1 MIGWRRPGTATINP
15 WLLSIAVPL
24 AVVFGE
30 TAHAGLTVDVT
41 KVTCRRASFIGYTT
55 STNTV
60 AIWLVGYY
68 SGQHKRTVID
78 IETLERDANKI
89 KHYCRIHRDETIMKA
104 TETVL
109 GPELWTKPATDRLLL
124 MLRVMRRS

>member
-1 MIGWRRPGTATINP
+1 MIGWRRAGTATINP
-15 WLLSIAVPL
+15 WVLSIVVPL

-30 TAHAGLTVDVT
+30 TAHAGLTVDIT
-41 KVTCRRASFIGYTT
+41 KVTCRRASFIGYTA
-55 STNTV
+55 STNSV
-60 AIWLVGYY
+60 ALWLVGYY

-109 GPELWTKPATDRLLL
+109 GTEP
-124 MLRVMRRS
+124 